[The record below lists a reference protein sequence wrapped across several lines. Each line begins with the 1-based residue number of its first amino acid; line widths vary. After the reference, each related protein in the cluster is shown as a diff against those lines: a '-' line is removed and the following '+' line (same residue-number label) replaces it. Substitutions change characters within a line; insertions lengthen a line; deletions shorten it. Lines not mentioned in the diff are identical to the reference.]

1 MTTQPPNDALQKLF
15 NLEYPQSIGVY
26 DTYAAAQQAVDFLA
40 DRQFPVRNIAIV
52 GTDLKLVERVTG
64 RRTWGTVLLQGVQSG
79 ITTGLI
85 VAVFM
90 FLLTPGSNFFGM
102 LLLAL
107 AIGIG
112 IGLVFAALG
121 YGLSG
126 GKRDFTS
133 ISQTVATKY
142 EILCEHKVA
151 AQARDMLAELPGAR
165 AAEFGHAP
173 QQAWPQDPAQGYG
186 EPGYP
191 QQNSQQGYGQQGYP
205 QPYAQQGY
213 TQQPYGQY
221 GDQAQQGWSGQQQ
234 YQSGLEHHV
243 VDDARPQPE
252 PQEDSSLP
260 PAGSPEAQ
268 GTRAQAPIS
277 HESDDPDAKRS

>member
-1 MTTQPPNDALQKLF
+1 MTQQSALQSDSSLF
-15 NLEYPQSIGVY
+15 KLEYPQSVAVFN
-26 DTYAAAQQAVDFLA
+26 TYADAQKAVDHLA
-40 DRQFPVRNIAIV
+40 DNHFPIKNLAIV
-52 GTDLKLVERVTG
+52 GTDLKLMERVTG

-191 QQNSQQGYGQQGYP
+191 QQSYGQQGYP

>member
-191 QQNSQQGYGQQGYP
+191 QP
-205 QPYAQQGY
+205 A
-213 TQQPYGQY
+213 
-221 GDQAQQGWSGQQQ
+221 AE
-234 YQSGLEHHV
+234 L
-243 VDDARPQPE
+243 R
-252 PQEDSSLP
+252 
-260 PAGSPEAQ
+260 PAGLPAALRTAGVHAAALRTVRRSGPA
-268 GTRAQAPIS
+268 GLVRSAAVS
-277 HESDDPDAKRS
+277 KRPRTPRRR